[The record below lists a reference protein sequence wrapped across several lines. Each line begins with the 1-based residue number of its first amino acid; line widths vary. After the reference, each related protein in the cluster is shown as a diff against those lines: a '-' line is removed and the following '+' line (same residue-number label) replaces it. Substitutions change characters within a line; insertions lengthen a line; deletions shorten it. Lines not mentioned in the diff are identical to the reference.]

1 MSGEIVVLI
10 QPVQPVNVT
19 IKIGKK
25 IYDCQMISLS
35 ETELV
40 LNCNDYMEKDSE
52 ALFIAKYFRGAATV
66 RDIEFIQFFFT
77 YKLEIDSIQFQ
88 PGLLINTRL

>member
-1 MSGEIVVLI
+1 MLI

-19 IKIGKK
+19 IKIGKNM
-25 IYDCQMISLS
+25 YECQMISLS

-40 LNCNDYMEKDSE
+40 LNCNDYLEKDTQ
-52 ALFIAKYFRGAATV
+52 ALFIARYFRGVATI
-66 RDIEFIQFFFT
+66 REIEFIKFYFT
-77 YKLEIDSIQFQ
+77 YKLEIENIQFQ